1 MIHNCIG
8 SHTGTLSYVPHI
20 SVVLVT
26 GGGDKWR
33 GRRDHLDLDS
43 VELLNT
49 NGSWNCPMPIMPET
63 RSGHT
68 QTGLVTCG
76 GNGGGKSC
84 ITFIRGDVN
93 WKKSHNL
100 NQWESSQKRKYHTSW
115 ASPRGIML
123 IGGTWQMG
131 QTSEILR
138 KDGGST
144 NGFRVAPIGYHAC
157 SIEETETV
165 TLTGGDYTLWEARV
179 TRYKAD
185 GSGRRL
191 PDLKTGRY
199 RHACGH
205 YTTSAN
211 SIVYS

>member
-1 MIHNCIG
+1 
-8 SHTGTLSYVPHI
+8 
-20 SVVLVT
+20 
-26 GGGDKWR
+26 
-33 GRRDHLDLDS
+33 
-43 VELLNT
+43 
-49 NGSWNCPMPIMPET
+49 
-63 RSGHT
+63 
-68 QTGLVTCG
+68 
-76 GNGGGKSC
+76 
-84 ITFIRGDVN
+84 
-93 WKKSHNL
+93 
-100 NQWESSQKRKYHTSW
+100 
-115 ASPRGIML
+115 
-123 IGGTWQMG
+123 MG

-199 RHACGH
+199 RHACGL